1 MIDGGSEAAAGRR
14 LEQGGMVRLVTARE
28 RRRQAID
35 FASSLDEAGVKNDME
50 IL

>member
-1 MIDGGSEAAAGRR
+1 MTDGGSEAAAGRR
-14 LEQGGMVRLVTARE
+14 LEQGGMVKLGAADE

-35 FASSLDEAGVKNDME
+35 FASSLDESGVKNEMK